1 MPEVIPK
8 LDDLHA
14 ITEVHN
20 PDVICVVE
28 TWLGEE
34 ISNAEVSIPDYQLLR
49 LDRNRHGGGV
59 LMYVRNNLVTNVLL
73 CGPYNLE
80 LLIISVSNS
89 VSTFC
94 IGTFYRPLS
103 SLYITMDYF
112 CTY

>member
-1 MPEVIPK
+1 VHVSDNGNLAVLYYSARSLIPK

-49 LDRNRHGGGV
+49 LD
-59 LMYVRNNLVTNVLL
+59 
-73 CGPYNLE
+73 
-80 LLIISVSNS
+80 
-89 VSTFC
+89 
-94 IGTFYRPLS
+94 
-103 SLYITMDYF
+103 
-112 CTY
+112 